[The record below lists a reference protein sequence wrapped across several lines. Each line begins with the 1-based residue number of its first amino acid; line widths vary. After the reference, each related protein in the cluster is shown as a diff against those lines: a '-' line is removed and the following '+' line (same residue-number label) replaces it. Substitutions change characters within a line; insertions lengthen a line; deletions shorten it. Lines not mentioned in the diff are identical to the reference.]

1 MSRGGWPNR
10 TEPDPELVLAALGN
24 KYAPEILCATDTPVT
39 AQTLS
44 REIDIPI
51 ATCYRRIDE
60 LVDAGLLECEGRELS
75 EEGRRSNI
83 YRRTI
88 DRVDVQFS
96 TGSPTFSYDRRT
108 EAKNELQDKLEL

>member
-10 TEPDPELVLAALGN
+10 TEPDPELLLAALGN
-24 KYAPEILCATDTPVT
+24 KYAPEILCAADTPVT

-44 REIDIPI
+44 RDLDIPI

-75 EEGRRSNI
+75 DEGRQSNI

-88 DRVDVQFS
+88 DQMDVDFS
-96 TGSPTFSYDRRT
+96 TDGPHFTYLRRT
-108 EAKNELQDKLEL
+108 EAKNRLQDKLQL